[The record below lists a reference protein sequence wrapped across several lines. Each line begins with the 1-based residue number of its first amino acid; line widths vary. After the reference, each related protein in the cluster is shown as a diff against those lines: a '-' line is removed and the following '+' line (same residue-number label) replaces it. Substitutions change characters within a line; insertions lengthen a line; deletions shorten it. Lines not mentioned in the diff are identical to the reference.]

1 MLTRAFDDDEG
12 SCLDEFVCKS
22 SQLKDSGMMSK
33 GNVPGSP
40 T

>member
-1 MLTRAFDDDEG
+1 MLTRPSDDDEG
-12 SCLDEFVCKS
+12 PCLDVFVSKS